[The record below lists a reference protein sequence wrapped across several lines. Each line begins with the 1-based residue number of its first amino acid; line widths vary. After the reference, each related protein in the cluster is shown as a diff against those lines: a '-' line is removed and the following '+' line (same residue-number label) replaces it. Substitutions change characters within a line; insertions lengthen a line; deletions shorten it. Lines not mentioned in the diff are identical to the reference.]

1 MQHRGPARRRNGPR
15 RSRQLVWV
23 LLGTTPLIAWHL
35 AGLTA
40 PAGAAPSP
48 DPAAQLFVDQCS
60 ACHTIGGGKLVGL
73 DLAEVA
79 TWPDENLRKGVKS
92 MEDYVGALSDEQV
105 QQLVEFLKDPKNKER
120 VAAAEA
126 RAAPA
131 APAPATPAPGEK
143 PAVKPATPPTKKPP
157 AAKPPAPTGA
167 GGVPTPGAPSIT
179 PAPTAPP
186 IGAAPAE
193 QPAPVVTAPTAPPL
207 NATPLP
213 SIERQHA
220 LPFGRLEIAVLIL
233 GFVVLIAAFIIV
245 TDTVIGSARAPGG
258 VSADALLTARRHLL
272 KGMFGVVGAAIL
284 MSLGVFDKLLRFYQG
299 PRATPDEQTEFLDRT
314 LQRSRLTEAQQA
326 LELERLRQDY
336 IFVAR
341 LGDLKPSQGLYF
353 IDYALRPAMAFRG
366 ADGLPWL
373 LSAKCTHLGCTVK
386 ASVNAQGQLGC
397 PCHFSLFDVRTGVPT
412 PQSVAKAPLPVL
424 GWVLMDDQGAVVA
437 SRTEAGEMNGKPDP
451 AKLDSYRVFIAKRFA
466 EDLV

>member
-1 MQHRGPARRRNGPR
+1 MAWWIAGP
-15 RSRQLVWV
+15 S
-23 LLGTTPLIAWHL
+23 
-35 AGLTA
+35 A
-40 PAGAAPSP
+40 PAGAAPAA

-79 TWPDENLRKGVKS
+79 AWPDENLRTGVKS
-92 MEDYVGALSDEQV
+92 MEGYVGPLADEQV
-105 QQLVEFLKDPKNKER
+105 EQLVAFLKDPKNKDR

-126 RAAPA
+126 RAAA
-131 APAPATPAPGEK
+131 TAPAPATPK
-143 PAVKPATPPTKKPP
+143 PAVKPPTTPAKPP
-157 AAKPPAPTGA
+157 AAKSPQSSGGAVVPMPSAPSPTPPATTAPAAPAPTE
-167 GGVPTPGAPSIT
+167 P
-179 PAPTAPP
+179 PAA
-186 IGAAPAE
+186 
-193 QPAPVVTAPTAPPL
+193 VTAPAAPPL

-213 SIERQHA
+213 TAVRPLA
-220 LPFGRLEIAVLIL
+220 LPFGRLEIAVLII
-233 GFVVLIAAFIIV
+233 GFVVLIAAFVIV
-245 TDTVIGSARAPGG
+245 TDTITSGRATGAAGP
-258 VSADALLTARRHLL
+258 DTLLTARRHLL
-272 KGMFGVVGAAIL
+272 KGMFGIIGAAVL
-284 MSLGVFDKLLRFYQG
+284 LSLGVFDKLARFYQG
-299 PRATPDEQTEFLDRT
+299 PRITREEESAHLDRT
-314 LQRSRLTEAQQA
+314 LQRLRLTEAQQQ

-336 IFVAR
+336 IVVAR

-424 GWVLMDDQGAVVA
+424 GWALLDDQDRVVV
-437 SRTEAGEMNGKPDP
+437 SRSPKGELTGQPDP
-451 AKLDSYRVFIAKRFA
+451 ALLDGYRVCIAKQFA
-466 EDLV
+466 AAEA